1 MSQDSNVIAL
11 FIETPGQWQ
20 EHNLAPIQ
28 ADLIL
33 RRLHEVSAELKE
45 LNISMIFERCDSFS
59 DCADVLSRLC
69 QQHHIN
75 RLWANKEYEL
85 NEVKRD
91 ELVAETLTN
100 VGVESRFI
108 DDSCMFSPGEV
119 LNQQGSYFKVFTPFK
134 KAWLS
139 KFASRPVPV
148 SKPPRLEHNALT
160 IQSELSFNYPLKD
173 SSAYPISTK
182 EIITKLREF
191 AADKASDYSEDR
203 DFPAIEGTSKLS
215 PYLAIG
221 ALSVRQCL
229 ARLFNGRHLEELS
242 AGEQT
247 WLSELIWREFYQHL
261 LYFEPKLSRGQC
273 FTPWGDMLVWQGDE
287 EHLEKWQQGE
297 TGYPIVDAAMKQ
309 LNHTGWMHNR
319 LRMIVASF
327 LTKDLLLDWHDGEAY
342 FSKTLVDGDYGANN
356 GGWQWSAS
364 TGCDA
369 QPYFRIFNP
378 ISQGRSLTPMGAL

>member
-1 MSQDSNVIAL
+1 MSPDSNVIAL

-33 RRLHEVSAELKE
+33 RRLRELSVELKE

-59 DCADVLSRLC
+59 NCADFISSLC
-69 QQHHIN
+69 QKHHIN

-229 ARLFNGRHLEELS
+229 ARLF
-242 AGEQT
+242 
-247 WLSELIWREFYQHL
+247 
-261 LYFEPKLSRGQC
+261 
-273 FTPWGDMLVWQGDE
+273 
-287 EHLEKWQQGE
+287 
-297 TGYPIVDAAMKQ
+297 
-309 LNHTGWMHNR
+309 
-319 LRMIVASF
+319 
-327 LTKDLLLDWHDGEAY
+327 
-342 FSKTLVDGDYGANN
+342 
-356 GGWQWSAS
+356 
-364 TGCDA
+364 
-369 QPYFRIFNP
+369 
-378 ISQGRSLTPMGAL
+378 